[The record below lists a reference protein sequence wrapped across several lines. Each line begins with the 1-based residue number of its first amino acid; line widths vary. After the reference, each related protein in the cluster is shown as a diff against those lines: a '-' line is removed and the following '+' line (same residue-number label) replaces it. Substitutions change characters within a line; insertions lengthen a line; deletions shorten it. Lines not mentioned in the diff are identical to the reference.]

1 MVYCDEGERREDRVS
16 KTIGRQEKIQRRQK
30 MGIEGN
36 HYRNPRLFGNRDRRD
51 DQQSDCAVHTQKNS
65 FISNLVLQR
74 VTFVGG
80 GKLNWNFGGALCLR
94 RHKGNHKYVTG
105 DLRLCQRK

>member
-1 MVYCDEGERREDRVS
+1 MCLDVFEMCLKIAKHYDRHVV
-16 KTIGRQEKIQRRQK
+16 
-30 MGIEGN
+30 
-36 HYRNPRLFGNRDRRD
+36 YRNPRLFGNRDRRD

-105 DLRLCQRK
+105 DLHLCQCK